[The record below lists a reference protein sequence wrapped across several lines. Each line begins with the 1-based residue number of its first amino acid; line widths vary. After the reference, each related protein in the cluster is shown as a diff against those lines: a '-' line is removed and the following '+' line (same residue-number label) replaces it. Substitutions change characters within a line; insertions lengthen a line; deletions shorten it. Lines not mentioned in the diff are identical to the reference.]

1 MRIQQSILPAL
12 GMLLAATSSTNAF
25 TPLNLKVSG
34 NRVASSLEASKM
46 EKLPDSCVRVTL
58 EVPGPATKAAYEK
71 VCTELS
77 KTIELPGFRKGSRIP
92 PQVLEQAMSKK
103 GGKNALKTQAI
114 NTLLSDLIE
123 VALKEE
129 HGLEPIGQPALETS
143 AEELATSFV
152 PGDDFEMSVKCDVWP
167 DIQWG
172 KPEGAVDP
180 EKPYIGMKGTYTRK
194 PFDKYKM
201 DQAILDLRERY
212 AELETIE
219 DNEYELKMGDSCKI
233 NMVGYMAN
241 ADGGKGEKLPD
252 AASGDN
258 VEVVLGEGRYMA
270 GLVEGLVGAKVSDT
284 NEVTVTFPDALR
296 DKALAG
302 KTAIFDVTVLEAQK
316 RTLPEVTDEFA
327 NKVRAGLTAN
337 ALKDELQAA
346 VDSEDAKEYVPARN
360 AALAKALAQVMDVAV
375 PDTLVTNQA
384 RDKFALMMSDMRNNG
399 VADEEI
405 KKQISPENFLKYKNI
420 VKDDI
425 IADFKVSMATDEI
438 ARLEGI
444 DVDDYQVEEQM
455 EAIKKEAAES
465 DSEMDEAGMRSRVEA
480 TLQRQSVMDFLAE
493 NADLDVKFVD
503 GEGDF
508 DESLMAKLAEESL
521 AREEELKAKVEEE
534 IGESPASDPPV
545 VEAVVEEP
553 EEVEEAP
560 VEEAPVVEAEP
571 EAVKE
576 EAEPAPEPVAE
587 DRDTSSMSLQ
597 DKAFYALMDSG
608 ALNKDDAE

>member
-25 TPLNLKVSG
+25 TPFNLKVSG

-284 NEVTVTFPDALR
+284 NEVTVTFPD
-296 DKALAG
+296 
-302 KTAIFDVTVLEAQK
+302 
-316 RTLPEVTDEFA
+316 
-327 NKVRAGLTAN
+327 VR
-337 ALKDELQAA
+337 Q
-346 VDSEDAKEYVPARN
+346 
-360 AALAKALAQVMDVAV
+360 
-375 PDTLVTNQA
+375 
-384 RDKFALMMSDMRNNG
+384 
-399 VADEEI
+399 
-405 KKQISPENFLKYKNI
+405 
-420 VKDDI
+420 
-425 IADFKVSMATDEI
+425 
-438 ARLEGI
+438 
-444 DVDDYQVEEQM
+444 
-455 EAIKKEAAES
+455 
-465 DSEMDEAGMRSRVEA
+465 
-480 TLQRQSVMDFLAE
+480 
-493 NADLDVKFVD
+493 
-503 GEGDF
+503 
-508 DESLMAKLAEESL
+508 
-521 AREEELKAKVEEE
+521 
-534 IGESPASDPPV
+534 
-545 VEAVVEEP
+545 
-553 EEVEEAP
+553 
-560 VEEAPVVEAEP
+560 
-571 EAVKE
+571 
-576 EAEPAPEPVAE
+576 
-587 DRDTSSMSLQ
+587 
-597 DKAFYALMDSG
+597 
-608 ALNKDDAE
+608 

>member
-1 MRIQQSILPAL
+1 
-12 GMLLAATSSTNAF
+12 
-25 TPLNLKVSG
+25 
-34 NRVASSLEASKM
+34 M

-58 EVPGPATKAAYEK
+58 EVPGLATKAAYEK

-77 KTIELPGFRKGSRIP
+77 KTIDLPGFRKGSRIP

-114 NTLLSDLIE
+114 NTLLSELIE

-129 HGLEPIGQPALETS
+129 HGLEPIGQPALETA

-194 PFDKYKM
+194 PFDKFKM

-212 AELETIE
+212 AELETID

-258 VEVVLGEGRYMA
+258 VEVILGEGRYMA

-316 RTLPEVTDEFA
+316 RTLPEVTDDFA
-327 NKVRAGLTAN
+327 NNVRAGLTAE
-337 ALKDELQAA
+337 ALKDELQTA

-375 PDTLVTNQA
+375 PDSLVTNQA

-493 NADLDVKFVD
+493 NADLEVKFVD
-503 GEGDF
+503 GDGNF
-508 DESLMAKLAEESL
+508 DEALMAKLAEESL
-521 AREEELKAKVEEE
+521 AREQELEAKVEEE
-534 IGESPASDPPV
+534 IGESPSSDPPV

-560 VEEAPVVEAEP
+560 AEEASVVEAEPEP

-576 EAEPAPEPVAE
+576 EVEPAPEPVAE

-597 DKAFYALMDSG
+597 DKAFYAVMDSG
-608 ALNKDDAE
+608 AFNKDDAE

>member
-1 MRIQQSILPAL
+1 
-12 GMLLAATSSTNAF
+12 
-25 TPLNLKVSG
+25 
-34 NRVASSLEASKM
+34 M

-58 EVPGPATKAAYEK
+58 EIPGSATKAAYEK

-77 KTIELPGFRKGSRIP
+77 KTIDLPGFRKGSRIP

-103 GGKNALKTQAI
+103 GGKLALKTQAI

-123 VALKEE
+123 SALKEE
-129 HGLEPIGQPALETS
+129 HGLEPIGQPYLETA
-143 AEELATSFV
+143 AEELSSSFV
-152 PGDDFEMSVKCDVWP
+152 PGDDFEMAVKCDVWP
-167 DIQWG
+167 DIQWM
-172 KPEGAVDP
+172 KPEGAKDP

-194 PFDKYKM
+194 PFDKFKM
-201 DQAILDLRERY
+201 DQALLDLRERY

-258 VEVVLGEGRYMA
+258 VEVVLGEGRYMT

-327 NKVRAGLTAN
+327 NKVRAGLTAE
-337 ALKDELQAA
+337 ALKDELQKA

-360 AALAKALAQVMDVAV
+360 AALAKALAQVMDVEV

-384 RDKFALMMSDMRNNG
+384 RDKFALMMSDMRSNG

-438 ARLEGI
+438 ARIENI

-465 DSEMDEAGMRSRVEA
+465 EGEMDEAGIRSRVEA
-480 TLQRQSVMDFLAE
+480 TIQRQSVMDFLAE

-503 GEGDF
+503 GEGNF

-521 AREEELKAKVEEE
+521 AREQEIEAKAEEE
-534 IGESPASDPPV
+534 IGESPASNPPVVDAV
-545 VEAVVEEP
+545 VEAVVAEA

-560 VEEAPVVEAEP
+560 SEEASVVEAES

-576 EAEPAPEPVAE
+576 EADPVPEPAAE

-608 ALNKDDAE
+608 ALNKDEAK